1 MLRRLLL
8 LFVGVKVGPSFVI
21 TSERCTESLPTS
33 RSTSSHFN
41 PRSSPP
47 RIPVLTA
54 NTSKNL
60 HSRSWEIGCFFC

>member
-1 MLRRLLL
+1 
-8 LFVGVKVGPSFVI
+8 
-21 TSERCTESLPTS
+21 LPTS